1 MNLSPDWT
9 STLRGAGHDAVHWSE
24 VGRVNAPDDEILRWA
39 RDQGRMVLT
48 CDLDFGTMLA
58 TSGAMAPSVVQL
70 RTTSTMSSRVG
81 PLVLR
86 VLRDAEDKLS
96 SGALITIADDRVRL
110 RPFLF
115 SVGS

>member
-58 TSGAMAPSVVQL
+58 TSGAMA
-70 RTTSTMSSRVG
+70 
-81 PLVLR
+81 
-86 VLRDAEDKLS
+86 EDKLS